1 MIRAEVLTDDD
12 QFSAS
17 FDATPFFARATL
29 EQFVAL
35 RDSDWGGDEPADA
48 VALFML
54 ERDDAVADLF
64 RYLALDPVADDGF
77 PIGFECY
84 VSESDVAR
92 WVERN
97 RPGWC
102 ERLWP
107 EGVRPDVTALSRAP
121 LGWLAL
127 LFRPSSARCVLSL
140 R

>member
-1 MIRAEVLTDDD
+1 MIRAEVQTDDD

-17 FDATPFFARATL
+17 FDATPFFERATL
-29 EQFVAL
+29 EQLVAL
-35 RDSDWGGDEPADA
+35 RDCDWGGDEPADA

-77 PIGFECY
+77 PVGFECY
-84 VSESDVAR
+84 VSASDVAR
-92 WVERN
+92 WVQKN
-97 RPGWC
+97 RPGWS

-107 EGVRPDVTALSRAP
+107 GGVRPDVTALSRTA
-121 LGWLAL
+121 LNWLTL
-127 LFRPSSARCVLSL
+127 LFRPSSARCVLSF